1 MRKEKS
7 MAKSKTSRTDGAQRS
22 GDVPDQLV
30 TQVGKAVVEIMK
42 LRQSFEEEMAT
53 ARTEEDAQN
62 LANQV
67 ETAAVRVISD
77 QGLTVDQYNRV
88 ISAAES
94 DANLEQRVLAA
105 CQSD

>member
-1 MRKEKS
+1 
-7 MAKSKTSRTDGAQRS
+7 MAKSKTPRTDGAQQS
-22 GDVPDQLV
+22 GDVPDQVV

-67 ETAAVRVISD
+67 ETEAVRVISD
-77 QGLTVDQYNRV
+77 QGLTVDQYNQV

-105 CQSD
+105 CRAD

>member
-1 MRKEKS
+1 
-7 MAKSKTSRTDGAQRS
+7 MAKSKTPRTNGAQRS
-22 GDVPDQLV
+22 GDVPDQV
-30 TQVGKAVVEIMK
+30 VSQVGKAVVEIMK

-53 ARTEEDAQN
+53 AQTEEDAQN

-77 QGLTVDQYNRV
+77 QGLTVDQYNQV

-94 DANLEQRVLAA
+94 DDNLEQRVLAA
-105 CQSD
+105 CRTN

>member
-7 MAKSKTSRTDGAQRS
+7 MAKSKTPRTDGAQRS
-22 GDVPDQLV
+22 GDVPDQV
-30 TQVGKAVVEIMK
+30 VSQVGKAVVEIMK
-42 LRQSFEEEMAT
+42 LRQSFEEDMAT